1 MARNLGSEAY
11 IGDVEKMIE
20 EALYQER
27 TGDLIDVTDG
37 LSGAC
42 RGFTF
47 KGLDVDQAIL
57 DDIYDGRNDAD
68 LY

>member
-1 MARNLGSEAY
+1 MAKNRVAEDV
-11 IGDVEKMIE
+11 IHDVEKMIE

-47 KGLDVDQAIL
+47 KGLDIDQAIL
-57 DDIYDGRNDAD
+57 DDLYDGRNDSD

>member
-1 MARNLGSEAY
+1 MAKSLTAEGV
-11 IGDVEKMIE
+11 IHDVERMIE

-42 RGFTF
+42 KGFTF
-47 KGLDVDQAIL
+47 KGLDIDQAIL
-57 DDIYDGRNDAD
+57 DDLYDGRNDSD